1 MDIDAFVSVHEDQW
15 QRMREL
21 TSRRYLS
28 GSEVDELVLLYQR
41 VASHLS
47 ALQSRAPDP
56 TVISRLSTDL
66 ATTRARIAGAKLRTS
81 SSVAEMVRVSLPAAL
96 YRIRWWTV
104 GAMSLFLLIAFV
116 VGVNVAIN
124 PSLLDLVMTT
134 DEQMEYVYGAFESYY
149 DPGVQFA
156 AMVWTN
162 NAWIALQCVA
172 FGISGVWPVFM
183 IVSNAINLGMVGG
196 LMASHGQAEMF
207 FMLITPHG
215 LMEMTAIFV
224 AAAAGLRLFW
234 TLVDPGPLPRGHA
247 LAREGRALFLVALGL
262 VGVLAVS
269 GLIEGFVTGSTMNG
283 WLKIAIGA
291 AVLATF
297 WWYTLVPGKRAAKD
311 GETGD
316 YATELTGDYFEAA

>member
-1 MDIDAFVSVHEDQW
+1 MDVDAFVTVHEDQW
-15 QRMREL
+15 ERMRQL
-21 TSRRYLS
+21 TKRRYLS
-28 GSEVDELVLLYQR
+28 GTEADELVLLYRR
-41 VASHLS
+41 VAGHLS
-47 ALQSRAPDP
+47 ALQARAPDP
-56 TVISRLSTDL
+56 ALISRLSADL
-66 ATTRARIAGAKLRTS
+66 ATTRSRIAGAKPRTS

-116 VGVNVAIN
+116 VGVNVAMN
-124 PSLLDLVMTT
+124 PSLLDLMMSS
-134 DEQMEYVYGAFESYY
+134 DEQLEYVQNAFESYY

-183 IVSNAINLGMVGG
+183 IISNAISIGMVGG

-215 LMEMTAIFV
+215 LMELTAIFV
-224 AAAAGLRLFW
+224 AAAAGFRLFW
-234 TLVDPGPLPRGHA
+234 TLVDPGRLPRGRA
-247 LAREGRALFLVALGL
+247 LAREGRSLFLVALGL

-269 GLIEGFVTGSTMNG
+269 GLVEGFVTGSTMNG

-291 AVLATF
+291 VVLAAF
-297 WWYTLVPGKRAAKD
+297 WWYTLVPGKRAVAI

-316 YATELTGDYFEAA
+316 YAAELTGDYFETA